1 MQERMRHLSAALVL
15 CLSMV
20 VALFA
25 GGMLTPRTAHA
36 AQVTIAH
43 VQGKTA
49 FAGFV
54 STDST
59 GCILTSALVIGTDF
73 LALFPPQ
80 PGGPQQEPSVV
91 VDISQ
96 FNLCTS
102 SILLAATGESSV
114 LTFHVAEDLSTGTLT
129 ASQVAVLDALTG
141 DVFNVD
147 ITMTWD
153 GTGSVTRQAGTAH
166 FRTPGLVMNAVEVG
180 FERSAV
186 ATGTIVGPGN
196 TNFTLTPSDSAQV
209 QNLRSGTITVTM
221 P

>member
-1 MQERMRHLSAALVL
+1 MQKRMRHLSSALVL

-25 GGMLTPRTAHA
+25 GGVLSPRTAHA

-43 VQGKTA
+43 VQSETA
-49 FAGFV
+49 FADFE
-54 STDST
+54 STDET
-59 GCILTSALVIGTDF
+59 GCILTSVSLVGSDMLT
-73 LALFPPQ
+73 LTPPQ
-80 PGGPQQEPSVV
+80 PGGPQPVPAIV

-96 FNLCTS
+96 FNICTNP
-102 SILLAATGESSV
+102 LLMEAIGESLV
-114 LTFHVAEDLSTGTLT
+114 LTLHVAEDLSTATLT
-129 ASQVAVLDALTG
+129 ASQVSLVDLLSDRQ
-141 DVFNVD
+141 FNVN

-186 ATGTIVGPGN
+186 ATGIITDGT
-196 TNFTLTPSDSAQV
+196 TNFTPTPSDLAAV
-209 QNLRSGTITVTM
+209 QNVRSGMITVTM